1 MLIYGTINNFQIMKK
16 EDHNVNLIKEIKL
29 NYQSNVVWLISLVKI
44 LKQKDKLNK
53 NIDFNHL

>member
-53 NIDFNHL
+53 NIDFNHS